1 MAQVGSSTMPHKV
14 NPIDFENSEGNLG
27 VANAVLD
34 HLANK
39 LPISRWQRDLTDS
52 TVIRNLGSGFA
63 QSILAYQSTLRG
75 IGKLTPDAAAMYADL
90 DTNWEVRAPIL
101 NADASVGPALRACDG
116 AANGAELGACEGE
129 ELGSCGGVVLG
140 ASEGE

>member
-1 MAQVGSSTMPHKV
+1 MPHKV

-75 IGKLTPDAAAMYADL
+75 IGKLTPDAEAMYADL
-90 DTNWEVRAPIL
+90 DTNWEVRPPLL
-101 NADASVGPALRACDG
+101 NVDACAGPALRTGDG
-116 AANGAELGACEGE
+116 GAHRTKLGACMGE
-129 ELGSCGGVVLG
+129 ELGSYVGIVLG
-140 ASEGE
+140 ASEG

>member
-1 MAQVGSSTMPHKV
+1 MPHKV

-90 DTNWEVRAPIL
+90 DTNWEVRVRPLFLL
-101 NADASVGPALRACDG
+101 NAHACVGPWTSTGGPARD
-116 AANGAELGACEGE
+116 AAAGGAELGACEGE
-129 ELGSCGGVVLG
+129 ALGACVGIVLG
-140 ASEGE
+140 AKRE

>member
-1 MAQVGSSTMPHKV
+1 MPHKV

-27 VANAVLD
+27 VANALMD

-63 QSILAYQSTLRG
+63 QSVLAYTSTLKG
-75 IGKLTPDAAAMYADL
+75 ISKLMPDEAAMYADL
-90 DTNWEVRAPIL
+90 DTNWEVRGRALDTNLNSRALTHLGLQMTIRECMDILSKQHAPRQL
-101 NADASVGPALRACDG
+101 ELAS
-116 AANGAELGACEGE
+116 
-129 ELGSCGGVVLG
+129 
-140 ASEGE
+140 